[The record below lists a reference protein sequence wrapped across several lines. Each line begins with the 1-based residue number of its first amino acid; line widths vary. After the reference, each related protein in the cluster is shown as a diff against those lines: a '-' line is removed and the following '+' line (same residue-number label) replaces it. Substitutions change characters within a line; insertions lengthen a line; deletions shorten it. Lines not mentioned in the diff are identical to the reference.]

1 MTIIIDNIIT
11 PYEIARYNE
20 INKVLKGRL
29 EVWFQ
34 KGTYYPEIL
43 FKYRILSKNPIMNTI
58 FLKEFRSFN
67 KIERIICCGWDS
79 FVYLYAFLFSKI
91 NKIRFTIWSGST
103 IYEHSFLRNIFHPLI
118 KFIVSHSD
126 DYIVYGTRAKE
137 YLVKLGAE
145 KQKIKIFLNSV
156 DVEYFRQKVF
166 KLRKSKNKLFNKY
179 GLDRNDTV
187 FAFIGQLIDRKG
199 IIELLNGF
207 SIASMKNKNISLLI
221 AGEGKLKNEIN
232 DFIKEHAKIKIKLLG
247 YLDYNRLPEVYAM
260 SDALI
265 LPSKQEVWGLVVNEA
280 LASGIPVIV
289 SRFAGSSVDL
299 IDEKSGEIIKEITK
313 DGVSDAINKYLRKR
327 KYTISGELINKMK
340 NETYAKEV
348 FTD

>member
-11 PYEIARYNE
+11 PYEIVRYNE
-20 INKVLKGRL
+20 INKVLKGRI

-34 KGTYYPEIL
+34 KGPFYPEIQ
-43 FKYRILSKNPIMNTI
+43 FKYCILPHNPIKQII
-58 FLKEFRSFN
+58 FLRGFQREN

-79 FVYLYAFLFSKI
+79 FIYLYSFLFCKM
-91 NKIRFTIWSGST
+91 NKIRFTLWSGST
-103 IYEHSFLRNIFHPLI
+103 IYENSFLRNFCYPLI
-118 KFIVSHSD
+118 KFIVSYTD
-126 DYIVYGTRAKE
+126 DYIAYGSRASD
-137 YLVKLGAE
+137 YLIRLGAR
-145 KQKIKIFLNSV
+145 KDKIRIFLNTV

-166 KLRKSKNKLFNKY
+166 KLRMSKTKLLYKF
-179 GLDRNDTV
+179 GLDKNDTV

-207 SIASMKNKNISLLI
+207 SIASMKNKNISLLM
-221 AGEGKLKNEIN
+221 AGEGSLKNEII
-232 DFIKEHAKIKIKLLG
+232 DFIKEHTKVKIKLLG
-247 YLDYNRLPEVYAM
+247 YIGYNRLPEVYAM
-260 SDALI
+260 SDALV
-265 LPSKQEVWGLVVNEA
+265 LPSKKEVWGLVVNEA
-280 LASGIPVIV
+280 LVSGIPVIV

-313 DGVSDAINKYLRKR
+313 DGVSDAINRYLKKR